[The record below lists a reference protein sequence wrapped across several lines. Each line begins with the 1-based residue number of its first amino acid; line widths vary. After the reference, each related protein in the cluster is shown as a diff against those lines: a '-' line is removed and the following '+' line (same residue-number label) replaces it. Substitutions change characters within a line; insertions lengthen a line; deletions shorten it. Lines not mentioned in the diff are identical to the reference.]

1 MTSDQPQEPQAAQ
14 IHHEES
20 TNMTMA
26 DITGKALADITQPA
40 SEALNHTENTS
51 LEPSFEKNSQ
61 QQPDIQAHQ
70 QTQDVHSD
78 PMAVDSNQV
87 DQPETSKPIAAVAE
101 AEPQSFE
108 STAAEA
114 AKADTGS
121 TPLEHIPS
129 QDAVV
134 HQTSNGETTRDTISL
149 PQTETEMGVPAPVE
163 EVRPSNGQTSQPTH
177 QHGQAAPGEAP
188 TGDATSAHEVAA
200 HESVE
205 QPVAALDVDVDDAK
219 EDFESY
225 HANKRPES
233 LVTSPITHPN
243 GVEMFPSLSTEEQ
256 VDLAREA
263 LDQAQDSI
271 VAESSNW
278 SATDEVSDGG
288 YDSDGF
294 SAASTSAESSVRDY
308 LYENGRRYHAFR
320 DGHYNFPNDDVEQ
333 EREDMKHA
341 MMKLLCSRRLHF
353 APIGDN
359 PQQILDIGTGT
370 GIWSIES
377 EFDSAIW
384 TFYANLYSTVGDQFP
399 SAQVLGVDLSPI
411 QPDWLP
417 PNVKFLVDD
426 VESPWLHPR
435 NHFDY
440 IHSRH
445 TVMAIKDWMKLF
457 RRALE

>member
-1 MTSDQPQEPQAAQ
+1 MSSDQPQEPQVAQ
-14 IHHEES
+14 IQNEES
-20 TNMTMA
+20 KNVTMA
-26 DITGKALADITQPA
+26 DITDKAPADIAQIP
-40 SEALNHTENTS
+40 SEAQNHTEKTS
-51 LEPSFEKNSQ
+51 LEPSLEKTSQ
-61 QQPDIQAHQ
+61 EQPDIQAHE
-70 QTQDVHSD
+70 QTHDVHSD
-78 PMAVDSNQV
+78 PMAVDSNLEAY
-87 DQPETSKPIAAVAE
+87 QPPTSESIVAVGE
-101 AEPQSFE
+101 AEPQSLK
-108 STAAEA
+108 STGAGPS
-114 AKADTGS
+114 KADADSAT
-121 TPLEHIPS
+121 LEHMPD
-129 QDAVV
+129 QDTSL
-134 HQTSNGETTRDTISL
+134 HQTSNAETTYDTIPL
-149 PQTETEMGVPAPVE
+149 PPTETKNGLTAPVE
-163 EVRPSNGQTSQPTH
+163 EVQPSNGQTSQPTH
-177 QHGQAAPGEAP
+177 QA
-188 TGDATSAHEVAA
+188 
-200 HESVE
+200 E
-205 QPVAALDVDVDDAK
+205 QPAAAFGVDADGAK

-233 LVTSPITHPN
+233 LVTSPLMYPN

-256 VDLAREA
+256 VDIAREA

-278 SATDEVSDGG
+278 SATDDVSDGG

-359 PQQILDIGTGT
+359 PQQMLDIGTGT

-377 EFDSAIW
+377 EFCLIVQARGYV
-384 TFYANLYSTVGDQFP
+384 TNLYSTVGDQFP